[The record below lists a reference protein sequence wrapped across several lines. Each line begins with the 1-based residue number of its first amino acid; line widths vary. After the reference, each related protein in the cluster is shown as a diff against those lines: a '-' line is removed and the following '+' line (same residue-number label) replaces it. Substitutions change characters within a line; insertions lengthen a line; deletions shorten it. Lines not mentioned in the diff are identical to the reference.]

1 LLDAAACAA
10 SRSCL
15 SFDGL
20 IHRQR
25 QHARRLP
32 AAGWRC

>member
-1 LLDAAACAA
+1 MRRQPFLFVIDCVT
-10 SRSCL
+10 
-15 SFDGL
+15 
-20 IHRQR
+20 HRQR